1 MADNYITTENEKGK
15 INISEDVIAVM
26 VGAAITEVE
35 GVDGLAYTV
44 GNDILEIIG
53 KKSLTKG
60 VKITLADDRMVIDVL
75 IMVAFG
81 CVITD
86 VASKVQNA
94 VSSAIEA
101 MTGVSPIVNVHVS
114 GVSFPKNKQ

>member
-1 MADNYITTENEKGK
+1 MADNYISTETEKGK

-44 GNDILEIIG
+44 GNDILEMIG
-53 KKSLTKG
+53 KKSLAKG
-60 VKITLADDRMVIDVL
+60 VKITLADEHIVIDVL
-75 IMVAFG
+75 IMVSFG

-86 VASKVQNA
+86 VAVKVKMLFQMQSK
-94 VSSAIEA
+94 
-101 MTGVSPIVNVHVS
+101 P
-114 GVSFPKNKQ
+114 

>member
-1 MADNYITTENEKGK
+1 MADNYINTETEKGK

-35 GVDGLAYTV
+35 GVDGLANTV
-44 GNDILEIIG
+44 GNDILDLIG
-53 KKSLTKG
+53 KKSLAKG
-60 VKITLADDRMVIDVL
+60 VKISFAEEKMVIDVL
-75 IMVAFG
+75 ILVTFG

-86 VASKVQNA
+86 VAKKVQNA
-94 VSSAIEA
+94 VANAVEA
-101 MTGVSPIVNVHVS
+101 MTGISPMVNVHVS

>member
-26 VGAAITEVE
+26 VSAAITEVE
-35 GVDGLAYTV
+35 GVDGLSNTV
-44 GNDILEIIG
+44 GNDILDIIG
-53 KKSLTKG
+53 KKSLAKG
-60 VKITLADDRMVIDVL
+60 VKITLTDDQMVVDVL
-75 IMVAFG
+75 IMVVFG

-86 VASKVQNA
+86 VATKVQAA
-94 VSSAIEA
+94 VANAIEA
-101 MTGVSPIVNVHVS
+101 MTGVSPVVNVHVS

>member
-81 CVITD
+81 CVITE

-94 VSSAIEA
+94 VSNAIEA
-101 MTGVSPIVNVHVS
+101 MTGVSPVVNVHVS

>member
-35 GVDGLAYTV
+35 GVDGLSNTV
-44 GNDILEIIG
+44 GNDIMDLIG
-53 KKSLTKG
+53 KKSLAKG
-60 VKITLADDRMVIDVL
+60 VKITLAEDRMIIDVL

-86 VASKVQNA
+86 VASKVQYT
-94 VSSAIEA
+94 VSNAIEA
-101 MTGVSPIVNVHVS
+101 MTGVSPLVNVHVS